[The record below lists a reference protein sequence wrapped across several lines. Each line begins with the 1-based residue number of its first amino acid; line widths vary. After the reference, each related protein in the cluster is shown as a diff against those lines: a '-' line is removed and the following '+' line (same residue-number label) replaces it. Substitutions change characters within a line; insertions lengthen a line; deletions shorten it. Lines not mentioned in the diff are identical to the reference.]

1 MKKTWNTPFTQT
13 FPCRIPLC
21 SAPMA
26 GVSGGLLASRVC
38 QAGGLGFIAA
48 GHFRDLLALER
59 EIDIF
64 FQNQQEQLTNQ
75 TQTKQSQ
82 SQPQTQQQQGA
93 VATDNDAH
101 RSVAAINK
109 LSIGFIGHSS
119 LSTKEGWENYEYI
132 LRTYQPL
139 AVQFFAPSIVYKH
152 NDNFDNYH
160 SKNKNDHNDETN
172 VTMAKK
178 YGTKF
183 IAQVG
188 SIQEAQEAM
197 RHDVDAIICQGSE
210 AGGHGL
216 RRNLGNST
224 MALTSQVSRLIKSN
238 CKTTASA
245 VIPVLAA
252 GGIVAGKHLVSALCL
267 CDGVVLGT
275 RFWASN
281 ESIGNPALQQSLLK
295 NHSCDDVIRTTIF
308 DRIENE
314 LKSSC
319 KWPQPYDSV
328 GALRNRTTREWEGKS
343 EVEWRDAMDGSDL
356 LERYKSSA
364 EKSDGDVVCVLAGE
378 GVGEIDSIEG
388 AYDIVMKIEEEALEI
403 IDRLK
408 SI

>member
-64 FQNQQEQLTNQ
+64 FQNQQEQQMN
-75 TQTKQSQ
+75 Q
-82 SQPQTQQQQGA
+82 SQPQLQPQHPRGA
-93 VATDNDAH
+93 VANSNDGH

-132 LRTYQPL
+132 LRKYQPL

-152 NDNFDNYH
+152 NRNYDNHH
-160 SKNKNDHNDETN
+160 SKNENDPNGETN

-188 SIQEAQEAM
+188 SIQEAQEAI

-216 RRNLGNST
+216 RRDLGNST

-238 CKTTASA
+238 CETTASA
-245 VIPVLAA
+245 AIPVLAA
-252 GGIVAGKHLVSALCL
+252 GGIVTGKHFVSALCL
-267 CDGVVLGT
+267 CDGAVLGT

-281 ESIGNPALQQSLLK
+281 ESTGNPALQQSLVK
-295 NHSCDDVIRTTIF
+295 NHSCDDVIRTTVF

-319 KWPQPYDSV
+319 KWPRPYDSV

-343 EVEWRDAMDGSDL
+343 EEEWRDAMDHSNL

-388 AYDIVMKIEEEALEI
+388 AYDIVVKIEEEALET
-403 IDRLK
+403 IDRFK
-408 SI
+408 SL